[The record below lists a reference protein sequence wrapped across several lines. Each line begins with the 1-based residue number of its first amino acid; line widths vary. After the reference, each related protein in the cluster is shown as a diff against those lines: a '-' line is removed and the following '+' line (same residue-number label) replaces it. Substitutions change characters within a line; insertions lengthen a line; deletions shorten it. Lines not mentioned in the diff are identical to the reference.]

1 RHAEDTWLYLR
12 RPAYVSNTQASGLV
26 FSRAT
31 ALEWA
36 RRSAA
41 VAPIMQSR
49 QLTPTGEWPPCSS
62 IQPKLS
68 ATDIRDVCRSAPG
81 LGGVVV
87 AGGVTGLAGMGFHT
101 PVPMASVCRKADA
114 TVVVRD

>member
-1 RHAEDTWLYLR
+1 LYLR

-26 FSRAT
+26 FSRST

-41 VAPIMQSR
+41 VKPILQSR

-62 IQPKLS
+62 VEPVLS
-68 ATDIRDVCRSAPG
+68 TEDVLGVCRAAPG
-81 LGGVVV
+81 LGGVVLARRV
-87 AGGVTGLAGMGFHT
+87 AGLAGAGFRT
-101 PVPMASVCRKADA
+101 PVPMASVCRKGDS
-114 TVVVRD
+114 TIVVRDADF